1 MGMLDRYRKRG
12 GFTQLLNLLETTGM
26 EKREKFLKMICE
38 ESPYWE
44 AELKKKMLNLDRICS
59 WNASFLM
66 EFMPRI
72 PANAIAAA
80 IHPMPQEKRDILL
93 SAIPFAERKKV
104 EDILKDY
111 KANPGEAAT
120 CQIKII
126 NEVRSMVASGHLKF
140 EKFDQDMVIPENI
153 EDLLNSG
160 AMGATHVLSAKD
172 SSEIVVEPPPPG
184 LPAAVSEELTQ
195 LRKKV
200 VALTQENMKL
210 SGQVHTMKD
219 KLDQIKKIA

>member
-12 GFTQLLNLLETTGM
+12 GFIQLLNLLETTGL
-26 EKREKFLKMICE
+26 EKREKFLKMIAE

-72 PANAIAAA
+72 PSNAIAAA
-80 IHPMPQEKRDILL
+80 IYPLPVEKRDILM
-93 SAIPFAERKKV
+93 SAIPFGERKKV
-104 EDILKDY
+104 EDILKEY
-111 KANPGEAAT
+111 KANPGEIAT

-126 NEVRSMVASGHLKF
+126 NEVRGMVASGHLKF

-160 AMGATHVLSAKD
+160 TGVTINLSTKEAA
-172 SSEIVVEPPPPG
+172 EIVVEPPPAG
-184 LPAAVSEELTQ
+184 LPANISEELTQ

-210 SGQVHTMKD
+210 SGQVNVMKD